1 MKQSYYNIIRS
12 AVFDFLVL
20 GILIFIAEMGILP
33 KKLRPINDPRWFFFI
48 VFILWIIW
56 LGFSD
61 AASAIIE
68 YCFKHPVL
76 REKAVIAKA
85 VKKKT
90 YKYCKFKNITLITAD
105 GLVGVY
111 EYVGDFNFDIENH
124 LYNISYLPHS
134 RLICG
139 ITELTEIQ
147 PQKEKRQ
154 QKSGFQKAYKPH
166 KQALCGQ
173 TSTANS
179 FADTSVTKI
188 EQRGNSTLGGKIK
201 KLLTKLLNVFRTPIQ
216 KKAAWYVIIGG
227 IIIGT
232 VFCFGM
238 PYWQGNVDMYET
250 NAVRDYFDEYTINY
264 STKGNIKNVRVR
276 LTNQESYKIDS
287 SCINGSLLEN
297 LQKIKHGSQID
308 IFLHPR
314 SNYVMQL
321 STKDNELL
329 SFETSRKQMGEEA
342 IGFVYLGAFMY
353 IMAVICAIKIVR
365 NEVY

>member
-1 MKQSYYNIIRS
+1 M
-12 AVFDFLVL
+12 
-20 GILIFIAEMGILP
+20 AEI
-33 KKLRPINDPRWFFFI
+33 
-48 VFILWIIW
+48 
-56 LGFSD
+56 
-61 AASAIIE
+61 
-68 YCFKHPVL
+68 
-76 REKAVIAKA
+76 REK
-85 VKKKT
+85 
-90 YKYCKFKNITLITAD
+90 
-105 GLVGVY
+105 
-111 EYVGDFNFDIENH
+111 H
-124 LYNISYLPHS
+124 
-134 RLICG
+134 
-139 ITELTEIQ
+139 
-147 PQKEKRQ
+147 Q
-154 QKSGFQKAYKPH
+154 QKNGLQKINNSR
-166 KQALCGQ
+166 KQALYGQ

-179 FADTSVTKI
+179 LADTPVAENDQYVKT
-188 EQRGNSTLGGKIK
+188 TLGVKIK

-250 NAVRDYFDEYTINY
+250 NAVRGYFDEYTINY

-276 LTNQESYKIDS
+276 LTNQESYKIDG
-287 SCINGSLLEN
+287 SCANDSLLEN
-297 LQKIKHGSQID
+297 LKKINPGTQID
-308 IFLHPR
+308 ILLHPR